1 MFEQTM
7 GVTVQRILS
16 VKKRFL
22 FQYMCIRLYKEAPPK
37 VFNKKSSHSSKWI
50 QRQITDRYVLKA
62 KNENYRSRAAYKLI
76 ELDNKYLFLKKKKI
90 ILDIGCYPGSWCQ
103 VILERTKNYA
113 NEIIAIDKKIMD
125 PLPNVHFIKGEIGKD
140 NVDDELKD
148 VLKDKKIDIILS
160 DAAVAC
166 IGNKIDDHLNSCE
179 LTLSITN
186 FMEQYINIGG
196 IYIVKMYLGSQTNNL
211 KTYLKTIFQFVNT
224 AKPRASRSESRE
236 VYLVCRNFTGRK
248 KINEDIQIKGA
259 FSLKEG
265 YY

>member
-1 MFEQTM
+1 MILPNLCLKKNFMFQSTY
-7 GVTVQRILS
+7 V
-16 VKKRFL
+16 
-22 FQYMCIRLYKEAPPK
+22 RLYKEALPK
-37 VFNKKSSHSSKWI
+37 IYNKKSSHSSKWI

-62 KNENYRSRAAYKLI
+62 KNENYRSRAAFKLI
-76 ELDNKYLFLKKKKI
+76 ELDNKYLFLKKNKT
-90 ILDIGCYPGSWCQ
+90 ILDIGSYPGSWCQ

-125 PLPNVHFIKGEIGKD
+125 PLPNVHFIKAEIGKD
-140 NVDDELKD
+140 NVDDQLRE

-196 IYIVKMYLGSQTNNL
+196 VYIVKMYLGSQTNNL
-211 KTYLKTIFQFVNT
+211 KTYLKTIFQYVNT
-224 AKPRASRSESRE
+224 AKPKASRSESRE
-236 VYLVCRNFTGRK
+236 IYLVCRNFTGRK
-248 KINEDIQIKGA
+248 KISEDIQIKGA
-259 FSLKEG
+259 FSSKEG